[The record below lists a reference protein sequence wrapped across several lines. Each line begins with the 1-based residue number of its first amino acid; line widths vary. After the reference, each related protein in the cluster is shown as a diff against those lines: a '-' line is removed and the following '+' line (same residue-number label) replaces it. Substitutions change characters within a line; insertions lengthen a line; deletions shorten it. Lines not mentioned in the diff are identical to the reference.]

1 MKKIRLFFFE
11 GCPYCRKAIGWL
23 EELMAENPDYAKL
36 EIERIDEKLD
46 PETADRF
53 DYYYVPTFFVGDEK
67 LHEGA
72 ATREKVRA
80 VLESAL
86 KG

>member
-11 GCPYCRKAIGWL
+11 SCPYCRKAIGWL
-23 EELMAENPDYAKL
+23 EELMAEETQYAKL
-36 EIERIDEKLD
+36 EIERIDEKLH
-46 PETADRF
+46 PEIADKF

-72 ATREKVRA
+72 ATKDKVRA
-80 VLESAL
+80 VRESAL
-86 KG
+86 RG

>member
-11 GCPYCRKAIGWL
+11 SCPYCRKAIGWL
-23 EELMAENPDYAKL
+23 EELMTENPEYAKL

-46 PETADRF
+46 PETADKF

-72 ATREKVRA
+72 ATKEKVRS

>member
-11 GCPYCRKAIGWL
+11 SCPYCRKAIVWL
-23 EELMAENPDYAKL
+23 EELMAENPEYAKI
-36 EIERIDEKLD
+36 EIERIDEKLN
-46 PETADRF
+46 PETADKF

-72 ATREKVRA
+72 ATKEKVRA

-86 KG
+86 KD

>member
-23 EELMAENPDYAKL
+23 EELTAENPEYAKL

-46 PETADRF
+46 PETADKF

-72 ATREKVRA
+72 ATKEKVRA

-86 KG
+86 KE

>member
-11 GCPYCRKAIGWL
+11 SCPYCRKAIGWL
-23 EELMAENPDYAKL
+23 EELMAENPEYAKL

-46 PETADRF
+46 PETADKF

-72 ATREKVRA
+72 ATKEKVRD